1 MLIIENSNPLLWI
14 IGSSILM
21 CLLALTGIATLSL
34 KKSTLKR
41 LLLPLVA
48 LAAGSLLGSAFFHMI
63 PEAIEKTGSD
73 LAVYIYVVAGF
84 SFFLL
89 LEQFLHWHH
98 CHRDETDCKKP
109 LTYLIIIGDGI
120 HNFIGGI
127 AVAGTF
133 LIDIRLGISTWLAAA
148 AHEIPQEIGDFG
160 ILVHGGWS
168 RKKALLLNLLSAS
181 TFLLGGLFAYI
192 FSFSDWIYL
201 LIPFAAGNFIYIGA
215 SDLIPEV
222 NKHESFSRNILHFCC
237 FCTGILLLLGLRIVF
252 RN

>member
-1 MLIIENSNPLLWI
+1 MTNGIIPLLWI
-14 IGSSILM
+14 IGSSVLM
-21 CLLALTGIATLSL
+21 CILALVGVITLSL
-34 KKSTLKR
+34 SEKTLHR

-48 LAAGSLLGSAFFHMI
+48 LSAGSLLGGAFFHMI
-63 PEAIEKTGSD
+63 PESIEKTGADIS
-73 LAVYIYVVAGF
+73 VYIYVVGGF
-84 SFFLL
+84 TFFLL
-89 LEQFLHWHH
+89 LEQLLHWHH
-98 CHRDETDCKKP
+98 CHRDATHCKKP
-109 LTYLIIIGDGI
+109 QTYLILIGDGI

-148 AHEIPQEIGDFG
+148 AHEIPQEIGDFSV
-160 ILVHGGWS
+160 LVHGGWS

-181 TFLLGGLFAYI
+181 TFLFGGLLAYL
-192 FSFSDWIYL
+192 FSFSDWIYY

-237 FCTGILLLLGLRIVF
+237 FCTGILILLALRIVF
-252 RN
+252 SN

>member
-1 MLIIENSNPLLWI
+1 
-14 IGSSILM
+14 M
-21 CLLALTGIATLSL
+21 CFLALIGVATLSL
-34 KKSTLKR
+34 KESTLKR

-48 LAAGSLLGSAFFHMI
+48 LSAGSLLGGAFFHMI
-63 PEAIEKTGSD
+63 PEAIEKTGDD

-89 LEQFLHWHH
+89 LEQLLHWHH

-109 LTYLIIIGDGI
+109 LTYLILIGDGI

-148 AHEIPQEIGDFG
+148 AHEVPQEIGDFG

-181 TFLLGGLFAYI
+181 TFLLGGLLTYFL
-192 FSFSDWIYL
+192 SLSGWIYY
-201 LIPFAAGNFIYIGA
+201 LIPFAAGNFIYFGA

-222 NKHESFSRNILHFCC
+222 NKHRHFSHSILHFIC
-237 FCTGILLLLGLRIVF
+237 FCTGVSILLGLRILF
-252 RN
+252 SN

>member
-1 MLIIENSNPLLWI
+1 MTAGTISLLWI
-14 IGSSILM
+14 IGSSLLM
-21 CLLALTGIATLSL
+21 CILALVGAATLSL
-34 KKSTLKR
+34 GEKTLHL

-48 LAAGSLLGSAFFHMI
+48 LSAGSLLGGAFFHMI
-63 PEAIEKTGSD
+63 PESVEKTGSD
-73 LAVYIYVVAGF
+73 ITVYIYVVGGF
-84 SFFLL
+84 AFFLL
-89 LEQFLHWHH
+89 LEQLLHWHH
-98 CHRDETDCKKP
+98 CHREETHCKKP
-109 LTYLIIIGDGI
+109 QTYLILIGDGI

-133 LIDIRLGISTWLAAA
+133 LIDVRLGISTWLAAA

-160 ILVHGGWS
+160 VLVHGGWS

-181 TFLLGGLFAYI
+181 TFLFGGLLAY
-192 FSFSDWIYL
+192 FLSFSDWIYY

-237 FCTGILLLLGLRIVF
+237 FCTGILVLLLLRIILL
-252 RN
+252 

>member
-1 MLIIENSNPLLWI
+1 MIENSNPLLWI

-21 CLLALTGIATLSL
+21 CAIALIGVTTLSL
-34 KKSTLKR
+34 KEATLKR

-48 LAAGSLLGSAFFHMI
+48 LAAGSLLGGAFFHMI
-63 PEAIEKTGSD
+63 PEAVEKTGDD
-73 LAVYIYVVAGF
+73 LSVYIYVVAGF

-98 CHRDETDCKKP
+98 CHRDETDCKKKP
-109 LTYLIIIGDGI
+109 LTYLILVGDGI

-133 LIDIRLGISTWLAAA
+133 MIDIRLGISTWLAAA
-148 AHEIPQEIGDFG
+148 AHEVPQEIGDFA

-168 RKKALLLNLLSAS
+168 RKKALLLNGLAAS
-181 TFLLGGLFAYI
+181 SFLLGGLLAYSL
-192 FSFSDWIYL
+192 SFSSWIYY

-222 NKHESFSRNILHFCC
+222 NKHQSLARNLLHFTC
-237 FCTGILLLLGLRIVF
+237 FSIGLLILLGLRIVF
-252 RN
+252 HG

>member
-1 MLIIENSNPLLWI
+1 MIDNSNPLLWI

-21 CLLALTGIATLSL
+21 SALALLGVVTLSL
-34 KKSTLKR
+34 KEATLKR

-48 LAAGSLLGSAFFHMI
+48 LSAGSLLGGAFFHMI
-63 PEAIEKTGSD
+63 PEAIDKTGTELS
-73 LAVYIYVVAGF
+73 VYIYVVAGF

-98 CHRDETDCKKP
+98 CHREATDCKRP
-109 LTYLIIIGDGI
+109 LTYLILIGDGI

-148 AHEIPQEIGDFG
+148 AHEVPQEIGDFAV
-160 ILVHGGWS
+160 LVHGGWS
-168 RKKALLLNLLSAS
+168 RKKALLLNGLAGSS
-181 TFLLGGLFAYI
+181 FLLGGLLAYSL
-192 FSFSDWIYL
+192 SFSSWIYY
-201 LIPFAAGNFIYIGA
+201 LIPFAAGSFIYIGA

-222 NKHESFSRNILHFCC
+222 NKHRSLARNLLHFAC
-237 FCTGILLLLGLRIVF
+237 FSTGLLILLGLRVVF
-252 RN
+252 HD

>member
-1 MLIIENSNPLLWI
+1 MTTGTSPLIWI
-14 IGSSILM
+14 IGSSLLM
-21 CLLALTGIATLSL
+21 CILALIGVTTLSL
-34 KKSTLKR
+34 SEKTLHR

-48 LAAGSLLGSAFFHMI
+48 LSAGSLLGGAFFHMI
-63 PEAIEKTGSD
+63 PESIEKTG
-73 LAVYIYVVAGF
+73 AETTVFIYVVGGF
-84 SFFLL
+84 AFFLL
-89 LEQFLHWHH
+89 LEQLLHWHH
-98 CHRDETDCKKP
+98 CHRDEIQHCKKP
-109 LTYLIIIGDGI
+109 QTYLILIGDGI

-160 ILVHGGWS
+160 VLVHGGWT

-181 TFLLGGLFAYI
+181 TFLLGGLLAYML
-192 FSFSDWIYL
+192 SFSDWIYY

-222 NKHESFSRNILHFCC
+222 NKHESLSRNVLHFCC
-237 FCTGILLLLGLRIVF
+237 FCTGILVLLGLRIIF
-252 RN
+252 SN